1 MTALHRLPYPTHR
14 VARAAF
20 VGGLIRAEHH
30 ALLGMV
36 PAMSEAPSARL
47 QAVWEAVAIKAIE
60 LRCLCAELE
69 GLEST

>member
-1 MTALHRLPYPTHR
+1 
-14 VARAAF
+14 
-20 VGGLIRAEHH
+20 
-30 ALLGMV
+30 MV